1 MKYKLFEFCNKQLNC
16 IRNIKKLFLK
26 SIGFISL
33 TLMIADTVAQDSNAR
48 FKLLKQEIFSEPY
61 GELPQYK
68 VNRQQF
74 GSTKD
79 DADNKL
85 LAAARRTF
93 VSTDDLITRET
104 NQKLL
109 NANGICF
116 VGQWR
121 ITQDNEYTGLYKNG
135 STVSAVVRASVALSG
150 TKQKN
155 KRAFGMAIKLLP
167 HDLEQQASLN
177 AFVLHSMGGTIT
189 KHVLD
194 LSLDNEPP
202 LGRLPRFSD
211 IRTALRLQ
219 RDLEKADE
227 ENGATKPDVSFRPVS
242 VFAEYGVQLSDAISP
257 RWLRLSALDSER
269 IDQDDFR
276 NELRTEQYQNKKI
289 IYQIAVAG
297 NNQEVNAKKKNT
309 DWQNIGILELTESVT
324 SKSCDINLHFQHP
337 KLKSI

>member
-1 MKYKLFEFCNKQLNC
+1 MKYKLFEFCNKQHNC
-16 IRNIKKLFLK
+16 TRNIKKTIFK

-33 TLMIADTVAQDSNAR
+33 TLIIADTVAQDSNAR
-48 FKLLKQEIFSEPY
+48 FKLLKEELFSEPY
-61 GELPQYK
+61 SELPQYK

-79 DADNKL
+79 GAENKL

-93 VSTDDLITRET
+93 VNTDDLISRQTS
-104 NQKLL
+104 QKLL

-135 STVSAVVRASVALSG
+135 STVSAIVRASVALSG

-177 AFVLHSMGGTIT
+177 AFVLHSMGGTIS
-189 KHVLD
+189 KYVLD
-194 LSLDNEPP
+194 LNLDNEPP
-202 LGRLPRFSD
+202 LGRLPKFSD

-242 VFAEYGVQLSDAISP
+242 VFAEYGVPLSDVLSP

-269 IDQDDFR
+269 IDKDDFR
-276 NELRTEQYQNKKI
+276 NELRTEQYKNNRI

-297 NNQEVNAKKKNT
+297 DNQDIKAKKKNA
-309 DWQNIGILELTESVT
+309 DWHNIGVLELSESVT
-324 SKSCDINLHFQHP
+324 SQSCDVSLHFQHP
-337 KLKSI
+337 KL